1 MNAST
6 EQAPILFD
14 DFLGLNGESFRRTRL
29 IVFTGSS
36 GSGKSTALKFLCDQH
51 PAFSGGPM
59 EWIWTLG
66 KTWDPPRVSGKRLVV
81 VDEVSPPRQLPAV
94 TRLLRQ
100 KQTVAVAS
108 HLRPSW
114 FLPFSLAWRTLHF
127 RTDRDR
133 PKISRYLSRLGVPH
147 SANAVAE
154 FCRLYGSSYVD
165 LDCILE
171 RYPGRSL
178 DQALHLTLKLDR
190 LTTMRVDEWTPVM
203 PIILT
208 GPQEEPHEPDPSFSR
223 LGKSG
228 KDSIEA
234 NDLLELHPQR
244 SKTRE

>member
-1 MNAST
+1 MD
-6 EQAPILFD
+6 L
-14 DFLGLNGESFRRTRL
+14 
-29 IVFTGSS
+29 
-36 GSGKSTALKFLCDQH
+36 
-51 PAFSGGPM
+51 
-59 EWIWTLG
+59 
-66 KTWDPPRVSGKRLVV
+66 DPWKNLDPTRVSGKRLVV
-81 VDEVSPPRQLPAV
+81 VDEVSHPRQLPAGA
-94 TRLLRQ
+94 RLLRQ
-100 KQTVAVAS
+100 NQTVAVAS

-133 PKISRYLSRLGVPH
+133 PKISRYLSRIGVPH

-190 LTTMRVDEWTPVM
+190 LTSMHVDEWTPVM
-203 PIILT
+203 PIIRT
-208 GPQEEPHEPDPSFSR
+208 GPQKETHEPPPSLNR

-234 NDLLELHPQR
+234 DNLVSLHQQR